1 MIRATATPRR
11 RAAGRFS
18 ILGMAALLGQRRRLA
33 ALDADRLA
41 DIGVTRDE
49 ALREARRLPWDAPA
63 RACGPQPLAGN
74 LAEAS

>member
-1 MIRATATPRR
+1 MIRATATPRC

-49 ALREARRLPWDAPA
+49 ALHEARRLPWDAPA
-63 RACGPQPLAGN
+63 RACGPHPLAGN